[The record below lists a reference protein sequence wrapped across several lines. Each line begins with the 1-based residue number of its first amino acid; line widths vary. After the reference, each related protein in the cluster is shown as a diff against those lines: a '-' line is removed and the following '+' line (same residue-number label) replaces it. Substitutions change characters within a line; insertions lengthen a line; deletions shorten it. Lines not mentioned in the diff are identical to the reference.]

1 MCEYIGSLCKRSD
14 SGKCAAPQDHQ
25 INYFQPV
32 EWTGACQD
40 RPSHRERKHWSQKCA
55 PPLWACKSHTLVGTK
70 KFMFAELCEWCR
82 REKKESKKRK
92 REVEDD
98 GGGKSPESSRL
109 GSLMHSYSFKETAKK
124 SLVVL
129 RLQRLLA
136 AKKVEAKKVE
146 RAQGEDKEA
155 VVKRTQ
161 KTARKPFV

>member
-1 MCEYIGSLCKRSD
+1 
-14 SGKCAAPQDHQ
+14 
-25 INYFQPV
+25 
-32 EWTGACQD
+32 
-40 RPSHRERKHWSQKCA
+40 
-55 PPLWACKSHTLVGTK
+55 
-70 KFMFAELCEWCR
+70 MFAELCEWCR

-98 GGGKSPESSRL
+98 GGGKSPESSRP